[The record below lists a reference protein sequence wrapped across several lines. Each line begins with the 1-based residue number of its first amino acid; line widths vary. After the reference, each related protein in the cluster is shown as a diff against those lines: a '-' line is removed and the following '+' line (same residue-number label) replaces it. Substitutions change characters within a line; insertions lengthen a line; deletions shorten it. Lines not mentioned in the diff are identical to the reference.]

1 MLTSLLLCWSTL
13 VANVSANPAPIAA
26 DNNAESSQSQS
37 SSTQAHTDDKAQEDE
52 AQLTKA
58 QLAQINNLYQQPAS
72 SSALEAL
79 AQQLNLQADTRGQ
92 FLQQRHLAVLK
103 KPLQSQGRFIF
114 SPSQGL
120 VWQQLKPFNSLMVL
134 KDQQLTQ
141 QNSQGKVQQ
150 LSSAASGNPIAQQ
163 LPRLL
168 QAIMAGDINALS
180 ADFRLFMPTETTGS
194 VWQFG
199 LQAKD
204 PQVHAAMGNITLSG
218 DKHIRT
224 LIMTSQQTD
233 ISDYTYIQF
242 TNTEQGPLSNSE
254 LALFS
259 LSSGLAQ

>member
-1 MLTSLLLCWSTL
+1 MQAIKGLQLILVSVVLYLSTHTAL
-13 VANVSANPAPIAA
+13 VSANPTSMSG
-26 DNNAESSQSQS
+26 D
-37 SSTQAHTDDKAQEDE
+37 AQPNT
-52 AQLTKA
+52 AQLTET
-58 QLAQINNLYQQPAS
+58 QWAQINSLYQQPAS

-79 AQQLNLQADTRGQ
+79 AQQLHLQADTRGQ
-92 FLQQRHLAVLK
+92 FIQQRHLAVLK

-120 VWQQLKPFNSLMVL
+120 VWQQHKPFNSLMVL
-134 KDQQLTQ
+134 KDQQLIQ

-150 LSSAASGNPIAQQ
+150 LSAAASNNPIAQQ

-180 ADFRLFMPTETTGS
+180 TDFALFMPTEKTGPL
-194 VWQFG
+194 WQLG

-218 DKHIRT
+218 DTHIRT
-224 LIMTSQQTD
+224 LVMTQQQAN

-242 TNTEQGPLSNSE
+242 TDTEQGPLSDRE

-259 LSSGLAQ
+259 LNHELAQ

>member
-1 MLTSLLLCWSTL
+1 MPVIKALLITLMYLVLCASTL
-13 VANVSANPAPIAA
+13 AASVSAAPTPIK
-26 DNNAESSQSQS
+26 AEN
-37 SSTQAHTDDKAQEDE
+37 KL
-52 AQLTKA
+52 QLTGGQLTEA
-58 QLAQINNLYQQPAS
+58 QLAQINHLYQQPAS
-72 SSALEAL
+72 SSALETL

-92 FLQQRHLAVLK
+92 FLQLRHLAVLK

-134 KDQQLTQ
+134 KDQQLIQ

-150 LSSAASGNPIAQQ
+150 LSAAASGNPIAQQ

-194 VWQFG
+194 VWQLG

-218 DKHIRT
+218 ETHIRS

-242 TNTEQGPLSNSE
+242 TNTEHGPLSDSEFVLFSLNSE
-254 LALFS
+254 LA
-259 LSSGLAQ
+259 Q